1 MDEALIAR
9 LALLAVLLLGSA
21 FFAGCDIALFS
32 LSDATV
38 HRLKENEGR
47 RGARVAALLEHPQRL
62 LVTVYVGNELINVA
76 ISAIA
81 TFVALDLFGNV
92 GVAIA
97 LGIGVFTL
105 LIFGE
110 ITPKAFAHNNNEK
123 VALAAAYPLT
133 IFMWSVYP
141 VQLIVTWISNL
152 FVRILGGGSGG
163 AGGMLDEEDF
173 KSLVEESAGEGI
185 IGEEEKEMIQ
195 KVFELGDVTV
205 SEVMTPR
212 TDILALEVDTPLKE
226 AWDKMA
232 DAPFARAPVYKQ
244 NIDNIVGVLFKKDL
258 LKLDYP
264 PEDDVKLENLIRE
277 PYIVPETKMIKEL
290 LREFK
295 KRKVHLAIVMDEYGG
310 AQGVAT
316 MDDILEELVGQSKQ
330 TSGRNGEEIVRIG
343 GGVSRIFSSLPLK
356 KFNEHFKTALAHEEI
371 ETVGGYVFHLFGRAP
386 RWGESIAHRG
396 FKFTVEKVKGHRI
409 IELRVVKAEEE
420 EIGSVVEKEGA
431 VK

>member
-1 MDEALIAR
+1 MDDSLIWRFALM
-9 LALLAVLLLGSA
+9 AVLLLGSA

-32 LSDATV
+32 LTSATV
-38 HRLKENEGR
+38 HRLKQSAGGK
-47 RGARVAALLEHPQRL
+47 GARVAALLANPQRL

-81 TFVALDLFGNV
+81 TFVALDLFGSV
-92 GVAIA
+92 GVAIS
-97 LGIGVFTL
+97 LGFGVFIL

-123 VALAAAYPLT
+123 WALAAAYPLT
-133 IFMWSVYP
+133 VFMWSVYP
-141 VQLIVTWISNL
+141 VQLIVTWISDL
-152 FVRILGGGSGG
+152 IVRALGGGGDA

-232 DAPFARAPVYKQ
+232 DSYFARAPVYKDT
-244 NIDNIVGVLFKKDL
+244 IDNIVGVLFKKDL

-264 PEDDVKLENLIRE
+264 PPEDVNLENLVRE

-290 LREFK
+290 LREFR

-310 AQGVAT
+310 AQGIAT
-316 MDDILEELVGQSKQ
+316 MDDVLEELVGESKQ
-330 TSGRNGEEIVRIG
+330 ASGRNGEGIVRLG
-343 GGVSRIFSSLPLK
+343 AGAFRVFSSVSLEKFSGYFETSLK
-356 KFNEHFKTALAHEEI
+356 HDEI

-386 RWGESIAHRG
+386 QWGESIEDSG

-409 IELRVVKAEEE
+409 IEIRVTRAPEGKTVAKTAEE
-420 EIGSVVEKEGA
+420 GG
-431 VK
+431 